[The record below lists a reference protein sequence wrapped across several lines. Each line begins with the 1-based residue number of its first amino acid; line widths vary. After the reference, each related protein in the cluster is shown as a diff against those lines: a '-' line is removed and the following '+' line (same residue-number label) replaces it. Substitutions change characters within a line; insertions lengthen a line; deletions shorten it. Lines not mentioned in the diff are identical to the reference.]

1 MEKQTIIFTAIP
13 NGRAAD
19 GSLLVS
25 VFIAPRLWSDDATLG
40 KLKLSKFPD
49 FIDWTARVGAAN
61 WKVAFEGGPT
71 LSATVESDPPRDDLW
86 SALFKNDTDVLPFR
100 FDDYRGAVIETFP
113 SDQIHDF
120 LAGLYARAASNPAL
134 KAGLDLPPIE
144 ALAGDPDIIDIAR
157 HNPPEPPFVAPPR
170 PPPVDLHGTLP
181 QPDPEPK
188 PEPPPSGCGCGCLFW
203 PFALLAQWFP
213 KLKPCLDKLFG
224 EPMSSVPADAPVFP
238 IDPMPV
244 PPPPAPPLVEPPIPI
259 APPEPPP
266 GPPSANRSAFNKLSQ
281 FVTPATDVSQPL
293 PTAAQVRETYDFH
306 HMISALGDYPK
317 LLRSF
322 GLVVDLR
329 VTLNGV
335 NPPNQAAVR
344 AEPGLALTGIGTVV
358 TPRTHYEMNAGDFIA
373 QPRPVDP
380 EISNGLLRLN
390 DTNLFRVIQVD
401 VVGGGIKVQNAATNI
416 IAFQDKQ
423 KRAPNMPDDSGLPA
437 LRTGGISII
446 RRNLVDELRGRFG
459 RSHALQRMV
468 FALDN
473 APQPVDPPDA
483 GAPLAPSDEL
493 FAEDLVRGYRV
504 DVFDAKSNA
513 WHSLCRRVGSYDFLD
528 APTAPGGK
536 ISLTLEDE
544 GFVQF
549 GATEPLAKPAKRTLH
564 SSDSLFVWDG
574 WSLCAPRPGKSI
586 MPDQPGD
593 TPETVRLEKP
603 KNEAATNFKL
613 ETSFA
618 PKGGSLPR
626 LRFDYKYRLRA
637 RVCDLAGNSVF
648 GPGDA
653 AFANDV
659 TERTAEFPC
668 ARYEP
673 VSPPA
678 MMLRAG
684 PVEGESLER
693 LVVRTAAVAG
703 DVSPATERHIVP
715 PKISQLMAEQH
726 GRFDGVVMDGTTTG
740 YDLAAREAGAL
751 NDDATEVKKDI
762 WVHAGQQ
769 FTVKYLPDPSSRGT
783 LLLGLPG
790 LLPEEIIEPT
800 LAKIVNKIPFAG
812 AWPDPQP
819 FRLRLVA
826 IPAGIAPAE
835 PHWNKVDRILVVEL
849 AEAEKAVVRMS
860 SYLENDDLDRQGV
873 LQWTRDEAPANLGQI
888 EKDTVAGRSWLHLPW
903 REITLVHAVQKPLE
917 PPTVAVDPIPLKQL
931 GKTFATITGKV
942 TTHSAS
948 TGKVDLFAE
957 WEDPID
963 DGLSLSA
970 PTKQK
975 QHTHL
980 CEVLIEENS
989 VDTVIRDSS
998 KADAPKHNFGD
1009 TKFHRVTYTPVAN
1022 TRFREY
1028 FPPAITGDPANVTLK
1043 GTGSAP
1049 VLIPNSARP
1058 DVPKVLYVVPTF
1070 EWIDDAAPP
1079 PGTVNRTR
1087 KGGGLRVYLDRPW
1100 YSSGEGELLGVVFM
1114 KDATFTDLDE
1124 KVKPVVT
1131 QWGAD
1136 PIWISFAP
1144 EAAARKENFI
1154 GFVEKKE
1161 GIAPAEVPRLVSV
1174 VGFPVEFDPARKL
1187 WFADIEM
1194 DIGFS
1199 YVPLIRLA
1207 LARFQ
1212 PHSVDG
1218 AHISR
1223 VVRAEFAQLA
1233 PDRTASI
1240 VTSTTPTSAK
1250 FQIMVKGPT
1259 YQASSVTKAVG
1270 RSDLFAREPGRTGL
1284 AEVEA
1289 FLQKRDPLLGND
1301 PDLGWTTMANTQ
1313 LTLTAGTFGEWT
1325 GELNLSEQLVPGTF
1339 RILLQE
1345 YELYRSDFQNDSAQ
1359 EKLTTARRIVY
1370 ADAIHLG

>member
-19 GSLLVS
+19 GSLRLS
-25 VFIAPRLWSDDATLG
+25 VFIAPRLWSDDATLA

-49 FIDWTARVGAAN
+49 FIDWTARVGAAT

-71 LSATVESDPPRDDLW
+71 LNATVESAPPRADLW
-86 SALFKNDTDVLPFR
+86 NALFKNDTDVLPFR

-113 SDQIHDF
+113 SDQIYDF

-134 KAGLDLPPIE
+134 GAGRDLPPIE
-144 ALAGDPDIIDIAR
+144 KLADDPDIIDIAR

-181 QPDPEPK
+181 QPEPE
-188 PEPPPSGCGCGCLFW
+188 PEPPPSGCVYGCLYW
-203 PFALLAQWFP
+203 LFALLAQLFP

-224 EPMSSVPADAPVFP
+224 KPMPAAAPVFP

-244 PPPPAPPLVEPPIPI
+244 PPPPAPPLVEPPVPV
-259 APPEPPP
+259 APPVPPP
-266 GPPSANRSAFNKLSQ
+266 GPPSAKRSAFNKLSQ
-281 FVTPATDVSQPL
+281 FVKPATDVSQPL
-293 PTAAQVRETYDFH
+293 PTATELRETYDFH
-306 HMISALGDYPK
+306 HMIAALGDYPK

-335 NPPNQAAVR
+335 NPPNQATVKVD
-344 AEPGLALTGIGTVV
+344 PGLALTGVGTVV
-358 TPRTHYEMNAGDFIA
+358 TPRTHYEMTASVFTA
-373 QPRPVDP
+373 RPRPVDP

-401 VVGGGIKVQNAATNI
+401 VVGSAIKVQNAATNVV
-416 IAFQDKQ
+416 AFQDKQ

-446 RRNLVDELRGRFG
+446 RLNLVDELHTRFG

-504 DVFDAKSNA
+504 DVFDTKSTA

-549 GATEPLAKPAKRTLH
+549 AATEPPAKPAKRTLH
-564 SSDSLFVWDG
+564 TSDALFVWDG

-603 KNEAATNFKL
+603 KNAAATNFKL
-613 ETSFA
+613 ETTFTA
-618 PKGGSLPR
+618 QPGSLPR

-648 GPGDA
+648 SPEDA
-653 AFANDV
+653 EFANDV
-659 TERTAEFPC
+659 PERTPEFPC

-673 VSPPA
+673 VSPPP
-678 MMLRAG
+678 MMLRAA

-726 GRFDGVVMDGTTTG
+726 GKFDGVQMDGTLTG
-740 YDLAAREAGAL
+740 YNLAAREAGAL

-762 WVHAGQQ
+762 WVHAGAQ
-769 FTVKYLPDPSSRGT
+769 FKVKYLPDPSSRGA

-790 LLPEEIIEPT
+790 LPPEEIIEPT
-800 LAKIVNKIPFAG
+800 PAKIVNKIPFAG
-812 AWPDPQP
+812 AWPDPKP

-826 IPAGIAPAE
+826 IPAGTAPAQ
-835 PHWNKVDRILVVEL
+835 PKWNNVDRVLVVEI
-849 AEAEKAVVRMS
+849 AEAEKAVVRLN
-860 SYLENDDLDRQGV
+860 SYLESDDLERQGV
-873 LQWTRDEAPANLGQI
+873 SQWTRDEAPANLGQI
-888 EKDTVAGRSWLHLPW
+888 ETDTVAGRSWLHLPW
-903 REITLVHAVQKPLE
+903 REITLVHAVQKPLA
-917 PPTVAVDPIPLKQL
+917 PPTAVLDPLPLKQL
-931 GKTFATITGKV
+931 GETFATITGKV

-998 KADAPKHNFGD
+998 KPDAPKHNFGD

-1028 FPPAITGDPANVTLK
+1028 FPPAITDDPANVTLK
-1043 GTGSAP
+1043 GTPSAP
-1049 VLIPNSARP
+1049 VVIRNSARP

-1100 YSSGEGELLGVVFM
+1100 YSSGDGELLGVVFM
-1114 KDATFTDLDE
+1114 QDAKFTDLDE

-1136 PIWISFAP
+1136 PIWMSFAP
-1144 EAAARKENFI
+1144 DAAARKDNFI
-1154 GFVEKKE
+1154 GVVANKE
-1161 GIAPAEVPRLVSV
+1161 FLTPAEVPQLVSV

-1194 DIGFS
+1194 NIGFS
-1199 YVPLIRLA
+1199 YVPFIRLA

-1233 PDRTASI
+1233 PDRTAS
-1240 VTSTTPTSAK
+1240 VTTTKTTGPAAAK
-1250 FQIMVKGPT
+1250 FQIMVKGLT
-1259 YQASSVTKAVG
+1259 YQASGVTAAVG

-1289 FLQKRDPLLGND
+1289 FLQRRDPLLGND
-1301 PDLGWTTMANTQ
+1301 PDLGWNTIANTQ

-1325 GELNLSEQLVPGTF
+1325 GELNLSEQLTTGNF

-1345 YELYRSDFQNDSAQ
+1345 YEWYRSDFLPENAQ
-1359 EKLTTARRIVY
+1359 EKLTAARRIVY